1 MHASRRCLKVLILGG
16 YGAMAQST
24 VPDLLSSPGVER
36 VGIAGRS
43 QPKAKA
49 FAAAQDDDRAVAV
62 PIDARDSPNL
72 VRELKHWDCVIHSSW
87 YDLNVP
93 IMEAAI
99 EAGIHYCDLGGLY
112 HQTLRQLKLDAR
124 AKDAGVTCVLGIGS
138 TPGTMNVMGAYGAS
152 KLDRIDRVMLRSSG
166 AVVSGG
172 EAGMFVPPYA
182 IRTIFDEFSM
192 EAPILRKGKIQFVPA
207 LSGLERSEF
216 MPPVGVVEGYFT
228 IHSELATMPK
238 TIGKGIQEMDF
249 IVAFPPS
256 FRETI
261 ETIVRLGL
269 ASRDEITVEG
279 KKVRPYE
286 VTSTVIDSL
295 PKPKEPEL
303 DVDIQRCVL
312 IGEQGGNPVTL
323 RYEAVTWP
331 HEKWRVGGGVV
342 DTGVPP
348 SIAAQWMV
356 EGRTKGPGVL
366 PPETAFDPLPYFK
379 DLAAQGRGIRVTET
393 AEETRILN

>member
-1 MHASRRCLKVLILGG
+1 MDVLILGG
-16 YGAMAQST
+16 YGAMARST
-24 VPDLLSSPGVER
+24 VPDLLASPGVDR
-36 VGIAGRS
+36 IGIAGRS
-43 QPKAKA
+43 EPKAKA
-49 FAAAQDDDRAVAV
+49 FAVAQRDPRAVPV
-62 PIDARDSPNL
+62 PIDARDSPSL
-72 VRELKHWDCVIHSSW
+72 VREMKHWDCVINSSW
-87 YDLNVP
+87 YDLNVA

-152 KLDRIDRVMLRSSG
+152 KLDKVHKVLLRSSG

-172 EAGMFVPPYA
+172 EPGIFIPPYA

-192 EAPILRKGKIQFVPA
+192 DAPILRKGKIQFVPA

-216 MPPVGVVEGYFT
+216 MPPVGVVEGYYT
-228 IHSELATMPK
+228 IHSELVTMPK
-238 TIGKGIQEMDF
+238 TIGKGVQEMDF
-249 IVAFPPS
+249 IVAFPPA
-256 FRETI
+256 FRQTI
-261 ETIVRLGL
+261 EAIVRLGL
-269 ASRDEITVEG
+269 ASRDEIVVEG
-279 KKVRPYE
+279 AKVRPYD
-286 VTSTVIDSL
+286 VTSTVIDGL

-312 IGEQGGNPVTL
+312 IGERDGNPVTL

-331 HEKWRVGGGVV
+331 HKKWNVGGGVV

-366 PPETAFDPLPYFK
+366 PPEIAIEPVAYFTE
-379 DLAAQGRGIRVTET
+379 LSARGRGIRVMEI
-393 AEETRILN
+393 AEETRTLN